1 MATLYRS
8 IGFALNGIRRCFT
21 GERNFKIHALFAI
34 AVITAGVFFKISN
47 PEWLVILICI
57 ASVIATELINTSIEE
72 LCNIVHKEDHPG
84 IKLVK
89 DLAAGAVLI
98 MAIAA
103 AISGAVIFIP
113 KIILFINQ

>member
-1 MATLYRS
+1 MARLYRS
-8 IGFALNGIRRCFT
+8 IWYALHGIKQCFT
-21 GERNFKIHALFAI
+21 RERHFKIHTASGI
-34 AVITAGVFFKISN
+34 VVITAGLFFKVSSM
-47 PEWLVILICI
+47 EWLVILVCI
-57 ASVIATELINTSIEE
+57 ASVFTAELINTSIEE
-72 LCNIVHKEDHPG
+72 LCNIVHKENHPG

-89 DLAAGAVLI
+89 DIAAGAVLI